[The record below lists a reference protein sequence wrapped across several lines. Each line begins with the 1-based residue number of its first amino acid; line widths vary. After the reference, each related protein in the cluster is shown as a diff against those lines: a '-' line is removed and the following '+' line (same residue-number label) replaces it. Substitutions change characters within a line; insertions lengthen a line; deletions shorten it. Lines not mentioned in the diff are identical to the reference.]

1 MGINKYLLSY
11 LIGVIFG
18 TTELL
23 MHNNKNKNKNKN
35 YYCNEHVGV
44 TCFVSA
50 AFFNTYGIAL
60 VCMTLFL
67 DVART
72 LNIPF
77 CAKLLFLTI
86 ILIIV
91 ECVSGKFSKYVHEH
105 RMWHYSKNLIPFCD
119 GFISVAT
126 TFYFMLLSVIY
137 MIFVYPNLN
146 NMVRYLDRINVP
158 LDKVK

>member
-23 MHNNKNKNKNKN
+23 MHNNKN
-35 YYCNEHVGV
+35 YYCNKHVEID
-44 TCFVSA
+44 CFVSA
-50 AFFNTYGIAL
+50 AFFNLYGIAL

-67 DVART
+67 DIAHT
-72 LNIPF
+72 LDIPF
-77 CAKLLFLTI
+77 CVKMLFLII
-86 ILIIV
+86 ILIVV
-91 ECVSGKFSKYVHEH
+91 ECIGGKISKYVHGH
-105 RMWHYSKNLIPFCD
+105 GGWNYSKNLVSFCD

-126 TFYFMLLSVIY
+126 TFYFMLLATIF
-137 MIFVYPNLN
+137 MIFVYPHLN
-146 NMVRYLDRINVP
+146 TMIAYLDKINIP